1 MHQLFSEECIFWYS
15 SHTFRINTFRLEM
28 KLQSCKTP
36 HKLLSPFVASYL
48 WMVQNV
54 FPAMDKNSSKKNTTK
69 IVGSHPR
76 LQSPA
81 R

>member
-1 MHQLFSEECIFWYS
+1 M
-15 SHTFRINTFRLEM
+15 LEM

-54 FPAMDKNSSKKNTTK
+54 FPAVDKNSSKKNTCQK
-69 IVGSHPR
+69 MEEQSNHVSGKPR
-76 LQSPA
+76 QNLKKE
-81 R
+81 